1 MLERNEILLTLASG
15 TGLAAQIQF
24 CVKIQETTGWL
35 VYLWHLVSHEDYIV
49 DIAIKQELKLI
60 LIIRCHISQFYL
72 HNPAM
77 DSINPSR
84 IEKQLKDFTSLTQ
97 HCITPNNIIPKRHW
111 NIIENPTWELFT
123 KKAKEKE
130 KKTPGSETV
139 TFIVSSDVCCFVFFC
154 FLFALSLVAMWI
166 KSRHKKSNLYYL
178 PVAFP

>member
-49 DIAIKQELKLI
+49 GIAIKQELKLI
-60 LIIRCHISQFYL
+60 LIIRSHLSQFYL

-84 IEKQLKDFTSLTQ
+84 IERQFKDFMSLTQ

-130 KKTPGSETV
+130 KKLLVQKLSHLLSPPMFVVLSFSV
-139 TFIVSSDVCCFVFFC
+139 FYLLFHSSQCG
-154 FLFALSLVAMWI
+154 
-166 KSRHKKSNLYYL
+166 
-178 PVAFP
+178 